1 MMKRVADAGYRRAI
15 SALIVCLGLGA
26 FTAAHAAE
34 VEPPLGSSRGPV
46 LCIWSI
52 TVTQI
57 AVAEKCHKGSNVE
70 FVDTLKWSLGQMD
83 AFIKRNSIT
92 TQAELDGRR
101 IKLTEEVAKKIQ
113 LDAKGECV
121 PGQPMLVF
129 YPKQMPKRQEVVT
142 ATTKLLEF
150 NRRPEMGA
158 CI

>member
-1 MMKRVADAGYRRAI
+1 MRFPA
-15 SALIVCLGLGA
+15 SAAVTLLAMTLPA
-26 FTAAHAAE
+26 FAAE
-34 VEPPLGSSRGPV
+34 VEPPLASSRGPV

-57 AVAEKCHKGSNVE
+57 AVAEKCHKADNPE
-70 FVDTLKWSLGQMD
+70 FVDTLKWSLAQMD
-83 AFIKRNSIT
+83 TFIKRNSVT
-92 TQAELDGRR
+92 TQGELDGRR
-101 IKLTEEVAKKIQ
+101 IRLTDEVAKKIQ
-113 LDAKGECV
+113 LDAKGQCV

-129 YPKQMPKRQEVVT
+129 YPKQIPKREEVEK